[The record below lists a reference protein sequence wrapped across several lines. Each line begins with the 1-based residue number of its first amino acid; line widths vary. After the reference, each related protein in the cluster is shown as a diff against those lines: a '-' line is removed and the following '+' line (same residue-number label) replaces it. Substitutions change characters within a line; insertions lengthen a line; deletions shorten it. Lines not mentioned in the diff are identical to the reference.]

1 MMMKIII
8 LIIIVIVFIVIS
20 RIHTVKANSDGKK
33 KKILQV
39 FCGYLVV
46 WKPQDNHKIKQAR
59 IYGGGLGGLNPPP
72 PLGGP
77 KNKQEKKK
85 KKKKKR
91 KKRERTL
98 ERNPFKC
105 KYCEE
110 IFNSSG
116 NLTKHMITLDIRR
129 GSTGG
134 GVRGFKPPPL
144 GRPKK
149 HTKKKGK
156 KRKKKEKKKEKRT
169 HAGEKPFQVQIL

>member
-1 MMMKIII
+1 MMMIIII

-59 IYGGGLGGLNPPP
+59 IYGGGGLRGFKPPLGRPPP
-72 PLGGP
+72 PPP
-77 KNKQEKKK
+77 KKKKKKKEKKK
-85 KKKKKR
+85 KKKKKGNKKEKKKEKKR
-91 KKRERTL
+91 KKKERTL

-105 KYCEE
+105 KYCEK

-116 NLTKHMITLDIRR
+116 NLTKHMITLDI
-129 GSTGG
+129 T
-134 GVRGFKPPPL
+134 VYL
-144 GRPKK
+144 
-149 HTKKKGK
+149 TV
-156 KRKKKEKKKEKRT
+156 T
-169 HAGEKPFQVQIL
+169 

>member
-1 MMMKIII
+1 MMMIIII

-59 IYGGGLGGLNPPP
+59 IYGGVRGFKPPPP

-77 KNKQEKKK
+77 KNKQKKKEKKK
-85 KKKKKR
+85 K
-91 KKRERTL
+91 ERTL
-98 ERNPFKC
+98 ERNPVKC
-105 KYCEE
+105 KYCEK

-116 NLTKHMITLDIRR
+116 NLTKHMITLDI
-129 GSTGG
+129 T
-134 GVRGFKPPPL
+134 VYL
-144 GRPKK
+144 
-149 HTKKKGK
+149 TV
-156 KRKKKEKKKEKRT
+156 T
-169 HAGEKPFQVQIL
+169 

>member
-1 MMMKIII
+1 MIIIVIIIMITIIILIIIIIMMMIIII

-59 IYGGGLGGLNPPP
+59 IYGGGVRGFKPP

-77 KNKQEKKK
+77 KNKQKKT

-91 KKRERTL
+91 KKKERTL

-105 KYCEE
+105 KYCEK

-116 NLTKHMITLDIRR
+116 NLTKHMITLDI
-129 GSTGG
+129 T
-134 GVRGFKPPPL
+134 VYL
-144 GRPKK
+144 
-149 HTKKKGK
+149 TV
-156 KRKKKEKKKEKRT
+156 T
-169 HAGEKPFQVQIL
+169 

>member
-1 MMMKIII
+1 MMMIIII

-59 IYGGGLGGLNPPP
+59 IYGGGFRGFKPPP
-72 PLGGP
+72 PWAAQ
-77 KNKQEKKK
+77 KTNKKK
-85 KKKKKR
+85 GGKRKKR
-91 KKRERTL
+91 KKKERTL

-105 KYCEE
+105 KYCEK

-116 NLTKHMITLDIRR
+116 NLTKHMITLDI
-129 GSTGG
+129 TMY
-134 GVRGFKPPPL
+134 
-144 GRPKK
+144 
-149 HTKKKGK
+149 
-156 KRKKKEKKKEKRT
+156 
-169 HAGEKPFQVQIL
+169 